1 MPPGG
6 AQWGPRDCDVLVVT
20 LGVLAV
26 PYLHTEIPVPM
37 AGDKY
42 SVGKGSGGKHSC
54 EQRAGIWWVIPRSCV
69 YLYTW

>member
-6 AQWGPRDCDVLVVT
+6 AQWVRVVT

-26 PYLHTEIPVPM
+26 PYLHTRIPVPM

-42 SVGKGSGGKHSC
+42 SSGKGSGVKT
-54 EQRAGIWWVIPRSCV
+54 
-69 YLYTW
+69 LL